1 MKRRCQVIL
10 GSAFLICSARWRA
23 RLISRPSFLSMDHP
37 SPHSS
42 RPQGLVRVGTPA
54 DAALI
59 DAWLMARAPLAVPEA
74 RARRLSLEAL
84 LAQGGQGLC
93 LIDGA
98 IADAGNPGGEASP
111 NTVHGLLPVTLIH
124 SLSTGGRV
132 ALAAEWW
139 GPADLDDPAASTA
152 SLAACCDVLADWC
165 RAHGIRQV
173 WLAPGLLA
181 DPAAAPRGFAPGA
194 DGLLHRSLV
203 PTPKQLG

>member
-1 MKRRCQVIL
+1 
-10 GSAFLICSARWRA
+10 
-23 RLISRPSFLSMDHP
+23 MDHP
-37 SPHSS
+37 SPLSS
-42 RPQGLVRVGTPA
+42 CPQGLVRVGTPA
-54 DAALI
+54 DAALV

-98 IADAGNPGGEASP
+98 GAEAGNWPEAASP
-111 NTVHGLLPVTLIH
+111 NSVHGLLPVTFIH

-139 GPADLDDPAASTA
+139 GPADLAASAT
-152 SLAACCDVLADWC
+152 SLAACGDLLADWC

-173 WLAPGLLA
+173 WLVPGLLA
-181 DPAAAPRGFAPGA
+181 DPTVAPRGFAPGA

>member
-1 MKRRCQVIL
+1 MIP
-10 GSAFLICSARWRA
+10 GSAFFICCAGWRT
-23 RLISRPSFLSMDHP
+23 RLIVLPSFLSMDHP
-37 SPHSS
+37 SPLSS
-42 RPQGLVRVGTPA
+42 RPQGLVRVGTSA

-59 DAWLMARAPLAVPEA
+59 DAWLMAHAPLAVPEA
-74 RARRLSLEAL
+74 RARRLSLEAV

-93 LIDGA
+93 LIDGTA
-98 IADAGNPGGEASP
+98 ADAGNPSGEASP
-111 NTVHGLLPVTLIH
+111 NSVRGLLPVTLIH

-139 GPADLDDPAASTA
+139 GPADLAASAA
-152 SLAACCDVLADWC
+152 SLAACCDVLAEWC

-181 DPAAAPRGFAPGA
+181 DPTAAPRGFAPGA